1 MGDRVDG
8 MRVVGTGGAR
18 GIGGAI
24 VPRSV
29 EEGAEVVNADI
40 RDGQGAMAPAALS
53 LASDES
59 AFVTG
64 AELYVDGGFVAT

>member
-8 MRVVGTGGAR
+8 MRAVVTGGAR

-24 VPRSV
+24 VPPSV
-29 EEGAEVVNADI
+29 EEGAEVVIADI
-40 RDGQGAMAPAALS
+40 RDEQEAIAPAALS